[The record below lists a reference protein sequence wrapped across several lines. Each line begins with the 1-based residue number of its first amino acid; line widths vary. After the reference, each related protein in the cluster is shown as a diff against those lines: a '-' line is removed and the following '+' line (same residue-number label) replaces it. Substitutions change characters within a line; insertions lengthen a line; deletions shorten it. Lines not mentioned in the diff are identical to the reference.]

1 MSYYRRS
8 HIAGATY
15 FFTLTTYQRL
25 ALLTEERV
33 RTAVREAIGEV
44 RISLPFEI
52 DAWVLLPD
60 HLHAIWTLPEHDP
73 DYGKRWGLIKSIVSR
88 QCGDLIPEPSSRSF
102 LRIRR
107 REIDFWQ
114 RRFWEH
120 QIRDEGD
127 FERHADYIHYN
138 PVKHG
143 LAAYVSQWPYSTYH
157 RYVADGTYPADWA
170 GNPAVGIGRGGE

>member
-60 HLHAIWTLPEHDP
+60 HLHAIWTLPMLDR

-102 LRIRR
+102 SRIRR

-114 RRFWEH
+114 RRFLE
-120 QIRDEGD
+120 
-127 FERHADYIHYN
+127 N
-138 PVKHG
+138 
-143 LAAYVSQWPYSTYH
+143 
-157 RYVADGTYPADWA
+157 
-170 GNPAVGIGRGGE
+170 